1 MLFAITPLQRGHGRL
16 RLPDRDSRFQASSAA
31 HEADATHQAIF
42 CYPGGFKRLGDE
54 YFGVTSKPGN
64 GQIRQYPHDCGSDT
78 VQRDAAAE
86 NHRIGIEAFSPET
99 FRHQCDVRVQFLLR
113 QKISAKDRTNAEQIE
128 IICRHIG
135 TEQLGGI
142 ALAGHDEAIAP
153 IGCDARK
160 DILPIAIVPEL
171 RHGKRQLF

>member
-64 GQIRQYPHDCGSDT
+64 GQIRQYPT
-78 VQRDAAAE
+78 IVVA
-86 NHRIGIEAFSPET
+86 IPFSVMLRPRTIASELKR
-99 FRHQCDVRVQFLLR
+99 FR
-113 QKISAKDRTNAEQIE
+113 QKLSVTSVTSAFNSSCGR
-128 IICRHIG
+128 
-135 TEQLGGI
+135 
-142 ALAGHDEAIAP
+142 
-153 IGCDARK
+153 
-160 DILPIAIVPEL
+160 
-171 RHGKRQLF
+171 